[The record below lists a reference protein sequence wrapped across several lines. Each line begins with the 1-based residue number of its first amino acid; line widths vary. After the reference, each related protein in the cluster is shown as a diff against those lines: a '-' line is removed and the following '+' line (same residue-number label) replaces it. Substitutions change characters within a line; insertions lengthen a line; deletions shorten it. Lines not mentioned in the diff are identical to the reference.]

1 MYEVNTEVCMFG
13 FDWKVRIEADYDP
26 PEPSVGIQGGF
37 AIERLYLV
45 ALHDGDEWVSF
56 TRPVE
61 VGVPSWAT
69 REYEILH
76 KALDSEIE
84 RMREYA

>member
-13 FDWKVRIEADYDP
+13 FDWKVRISAHYDR
-26 PEPSVGIQGGF
+26 PEPTVGLQGGF
-37 AIERLYLV
+37 TIERLWLV
-45 ALHDGDEWVSF
+45 ALHDGDEWVNF

-69 REYEILH
+69 REYEILD
-76 KALDSEIE
+76 KAIYAELDGKG
-84 RMREYA
+84 EYA